1 MKEYGF
7 RDPDDDNYE
16 ITVPSYVVRDII
28 ISYLQKTYYWSVAV
42 TCFIIGTLFG
52 ILISK

>member
-1 MKEYGF
+1 MKEYRF

-28 ISYLQKTYYWSVAV
+28 ISYLQKTYYWSVALLSSMV
-42 TCFIIGTLFG
+42 GFLLGL
-52 ILISK
+52 LVK